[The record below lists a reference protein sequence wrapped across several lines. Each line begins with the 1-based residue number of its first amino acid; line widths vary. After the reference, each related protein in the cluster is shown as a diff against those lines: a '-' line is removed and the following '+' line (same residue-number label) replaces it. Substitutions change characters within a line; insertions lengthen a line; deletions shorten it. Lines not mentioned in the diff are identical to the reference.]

1 LSDPWWRRR
10 KKKRPWFNDIYEEL
24 ERLGD
29 LIDETIQ
36 KAFETSSEKT
46 PVHRTRVQGFSIR
59 IGPDGKPR
67 IQEFTNRKPS
77 QKRLEINEDAEPLVD
92 LIEDA
97 ETLVVLASLPGVR
110 RDAIDLR
117 TTENR
122 LTISVN
128 TPNLECHKDLKL
140 PARVDPKSAH
150 ASYKNG
156 VLEVKLKKLEQSVKD
171 DKISVKK

>member
-1 LSDPWWRRR
+1 MSEPWWRR
-10 KKKRPWFNDIYEEL
+10 KKKNDPWYIDIYEEL

-36 KAFETSSEKT
+36 RAFETSSEKT
-46 PVHRTRVQGFSIR
+46 PVHRTRVQGFAIK
-59 IGPDGKPR
+59 IGPDGKPT
-67 IQEFTNRKPS
+67 IQEFNNRKPR
-77 QKRLEINEDAEPLVD
+77 QKKTKASENPEPLVD

-97 ETLVVLASLPGVR
+97 ETIVVLAALPGVK
-110 RDAIDLR
+110 RDAIGLR

-122 LTISVN
+122 LTVSVD
-128 TPNLECHKDLKL
+128 TPNLECYKELKL

-156 VLEVKLKKLEQSVKD
+156 VLEVKLKKIEK
-171 DKISVKK
+171 

>member
-1 LSDPWWRRR
+1 LSEPWWRRR
-10 KKKRPWFNDIYEEL
+10 KKKGPWFNDVYEEL

-46 PVHRTRVQGFSIR
+46 PVHRTRVQGFSLK

-67 IQEFTNRKPS
+67 IQELSNRKPR
-77 QKRLEINEDAEPLVD
+77 QKKTEISEEPEPLVD

-97 ETLVVLASLPGVR
+97 ETLVVLASLPGVK

-117 TTENR
+117 TTGNR
-122 LTISVN
+122 LTISVD
-128 TPNLECHKDLKL
+128 TPNLECHKELRL
-140 PARVDPKSAH
+140 PAKVDPKSAH

-156 VLEVKLKKLEQSVKD
+156 VLEVKLKKIEHSFKE